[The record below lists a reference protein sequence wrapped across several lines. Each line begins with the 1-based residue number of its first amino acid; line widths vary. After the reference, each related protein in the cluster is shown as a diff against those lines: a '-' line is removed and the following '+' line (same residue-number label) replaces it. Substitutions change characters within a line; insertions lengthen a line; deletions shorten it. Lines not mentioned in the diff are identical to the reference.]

1 MPAVGYEVRL
11 TNGAEQDL
19 ETLFDYIAAN
29 RSSDDAQK
37 LLDAILGKTGT
48 LSRFPERGAVPRE
61 LEALGILD
69 YRQLAL
75 PPYRLI
81 YRVAAKKVFI
91 FVIADGRRDMQAL
104 LERRL
109 LGG

>member
-1 MPAVGYEVRL
+1 
-11 TNGAEQDL
+11 
-19 ETLFDYIAAN
+19 
-29 RSSDDAQK
+29 
-37 LLDAILGKTGT
+37 
-48 LSRFPERGAVPRE
+48 VPRE